1 MKINDIKLPIEA
13 QQDKLVK
20 EVQKKAPGEDLS
32 HMVITRKS
40 LDARR
45 GRPFSFVYSV
55 DTKPEDVPEPQVTRK
70 YKHQPIVV
78 GFGPAG
84 MFCALVLARAGLRPI
99 VLERGA
105 DTDTRVKAVESFWQG
120 GPLNTQTNVQFG
132 EGGAGTFSDGKLTT
146 LVRDKEG
153 LSGFVLKELVKA
165 GAPEE
170 IMYSWR
176 PHVGTDRLRQVVKSI
191 REEII
196 SLGGEVHFN
205 TCLTAIETEKGKVT
219 GCFAGDKHFTAERI
233 FLCLGHSARDTFAML
248 KDMGVAMERKAF
260 SVGVRIEH
268 LQSEIDKA
276 QYREYAGSP
285 YLGAADYK
293 LSVTGQGKRGVY
305 TFCMCPGGYIVAATS
320 EEGGVVTNGMSNYA
334 RDSKNANSALLVSVV
349 PEDFTGQD
357 ILAGVEFQR
366 KLEKAAFNL
375 GGGDYKAP
383 VQMAGDFLQGKMST
397 DLGRVEPSY
406 KPGVTLSDLNLLLP
420 SFVSDAMKEALPE
433 MGKKLAGFDCY
444 DAVMTGIESRSSSPV
459 RIVRDPETFESVS
472 IKGLCPV
479 GEGAGYAGGI
489 TTSAMDG
496 VKAALK

>member
-13 QQDKLVK
+13 SCEKLIK
-20 EVQKKAPGEDLS
+20 EVQKRAPGEDLS
-32 HMVITRKS
+32 SMEITRKS

-45 GRPFSFVYSV
+45 GRPFSFVYTI
-55 DTKPEDVPEPQVTRK
+55 DTKPEDIPLPEIERK

-84 MFCALVLARAGLRPI
+84 MFCALVLARNGLKPI
-99 VLERGA
+99 VLERGS
-105 DTDTRVKAVESFWQG
+105 DTDTRVKDVESFWRG
-120 GPLNTQTNVQFG
+120 GALNPQSNVQFG

-146 LVRDKEG
+146 LVRDKGG
-153 LSGFVLKELVKA
+153 LGRFVLKELVKA

-176 PHVGTDRLRQVVKSI
+176 PHVGTDRLRQVVKNI

-205 TCLTAIETEKGKVT
+205 TCLTSIETEDGKVT
-219 GCFAGDKHFTAERI
+219 GCIAGERHFTAERI
-233 FLCLGHSARDTFAML
+233 FLCLGHSARDTFKML
-248 KDMGVAMERKAF
+248 KDMGIAMERKAF

-305 TFCMCPGGYIVAATS
+305 TFCMCPGGYVVAATS
-320 EEGGVVTNGMSNYA
+320 EEGGVVTNGMSNYE
-334 RDSKNANSALLVSVV
+334 RENKNANSAVLVSVV

-366 KLEKAAFNL
+366 KLEKSAFNL
-375 GGGDYKAP
+375 GGKNYKAP
-383 VQMAGDFLQGKMST
+383 AQLTGDFLQGKISA

-420 SFVSDAMKEALPE
+420 SFVTDAMKDALPL
-433 MGKKLAGFDCY
+433 MGKKLAGFDAY
-444 DAVMTGIESRSSSPV
+444 DSVLTGVESRSSSPV
-459 RIVRDPETFESVS
+459 RILRDSETFESIS
-472 IKGLCPV
+472 LKGLCPV

-489 TTSAMDG
+489 MSAAMDG

>member
-13 QQDKLVK
+13 GQDKLIQ
-20 EVQKKAPGEDLS
+20 EVQKRAPGENLS
-32 HMVITRKS
+32 RMEICRKS

-45 GRPFSFVYSV
+45 GRPFNFVYTV
-55 DTKPEDVPEPQVTRK
+55 ETAPEDVPEPKVARTYNQRPV
-70 YKHQPIVV
+70 VV

-84 MFCALVLARAGLRPI
+84 MFCALVLARSGLKPV

-105 DTDTRVKAVESFWQG
+105 DTDARVKAVESFWQG
-120 GPLNTQTNVQFG
+120 GPLNTNSNVQFG

-153 LSGFVLKELVKA
+153 LSRFVLKELVKA

-176 PHVGTDRLRQVVKSI
+176 PHVGTDRLRQVVKNI

-205 TCLTAIETEKGKVT
+205 TCLTAIETEDGQVT
-219 GCFAGDKHFTAERI
+219 GCVAEGKHFETERI

-248 KDMGVAMERKAF
+248 RDMGVAMERKPF

-268 LQSEIDKA
+268 MQSEIDKA

-293 LSVTGQGKRGVY
+293 LSVAGGSKRGVY
-305 TFCMCPGGYIVAATS
+305 TFCMCPGGYVVAATS
-320 EEGGVVTNGMSNYA
+320 EAGGVVTNGMSNYA
-334 RDSKNANSALLVSVV
+334 RDSKNANSAVLVSVG
-349 PEDFTGQD
+349 PEDFPGQD
-357 ILAGVEFQR
+357 VLAGVELQR
-366 KLEKAAFNL
+366 SLERAAFYL
-375 GGGDYKAP
+375 GGRDYRAP
-383 VQMAGDFLQGKMST
+383 VQMAGDFLQGKIST

-406 KPGVTLSDLNLLLP
+406 KPGFTLTDLNMLLP
-420 SFVSDAMKEALPE
+420 PYVAEAMKDALPE
-433 MGKKLAGFDCY
+433 MGRKLAGFDCY
-444 DAVMTGIESRSSSPV
+444 DAVMTGIESRSSSPI
-459 RIVRDPETFESVS
+459 RILRDSETYESIS
-472 IKGLCPV
+472 LKGLCPV

-489 TTSAMDG
+489 MSAAMDG